1 MKTRDTVCKSIYYI
15 SYITQGCARGLVNP
29 LGWVPEGNS
38 LNRGLRGYA
47 PIPIT
52 FRLIINDTPAVKASA
67 IQNAFHTPTAP
78 KK

>member
-1 MKTRDTVCKSIYYI
+1 MDSD
-15 SYITQGCARGLVNP
+15 RGRFKWNQQEQEKRWTSERESPDRVNKFG
-29 LGWVPEGNS
+29 LRNS

-67 IQNAFHTPTAP
+67 IQNAFQTPTAP

>member
-1 MKTRDTVCKSIYYI
+1 MRCS
-15 SYITQGCARGLVNP
+15 N
-29 LGWVPEGNS
+29 EGNS

-52 FRLIINDTPAVKASA
+52 FRLIINYTTAVKDSA